1 MRKAI
6 VFTLYQRPFYTR
18 RVLEAWSKVRG
29 LKDWT
34 VHFYIDPSNQSEAQI
49 SIASEFLES
58 NKLSGYIEVNR
69 LHMGV
74 LRAPYWALS
83 QTFDSL
89 FEYVVLAE
97 EDVEVGN
104 DVLEY
109 MLAAQEYSDIACA
122 WSDEDAAEDEMQIRP
137 WFNPWCWGTD
147 AETWNTR
154 LKPTWDLDYSTG
166 DSRGPGGWD
175 CNIGLRLVNDTDL
188 KVMFPRVARARHI
201 GQHLGVHQ
209 DPAQFGALEMPPAF
223 KADRK
228 PVEWRLA

>member
-18 RVLEAWSKVRG
+18 KVLQSWRAVRG
-29 LKDWT
+29 IKDWDF
-34 VHFYIDPSNQSEAQI
+34 HFYIDPSNQSRDQI
-49 SIASEFLES
+49 ARAHDFLMDTGT
-58 NKLSGYIEVNR
+58 SGSVTVNEV
-69 LHMGV
+69 HMGV

-89 FEYVVLAE
+89 YEYVVLAE

-109 MLAAQEYSDIACA
+109 MLAAQEYAHVACA
-122 WSDEDAAEDEMQIRP
+122 WSDEDAAEDEMQLRK
-137 WFNPWCWGTD
+137 WFTPWCWGTD

-154 LKPTWDLDYSTG
+154 LKPTWDLDYSSA
-166 DSRGPGGWD
+166 DERGPGGWD

-209 DPAQFGALEMPPAF
+209 DPAQFGELEMPPAF
-223 KADRK
+223 WADRK